1 MNIACLVAV
10 KFMCQDDDS
19 DLDYELEAVPT
30 VTPEASDE
38 VVACVKVK
46 FYTIVYP
53 WACYYLFE
61 TNVVLFGY

>member
-53 WACYYLFE
+53 
-61 TNVVLFGY
+61 